1 MDTLIIFLSSIAG
14 ISLTYFFKRKFEMNT
29 VRASA
34 ISIIAGCCI
43 QFLLS
48 KAFPGQLILL
58 KIPYAVCGASFCG
71 MSSSKILK
79 NWWWVLVCG
88 SAYAWIFIESASTF
102 EGMGGWLGTGACLS
116 VLLCYGLM
124 TLGEKAI
131 YFSHKEL

>member
-1 MDTLIIFLSSIAG
+1 METLIIFLSSMAG
-14 ISLTYFFKRKFEMNT
+14 ISLTYFLKRKFEMNT

-34 ISIIAGCCI
+34 ISIMVGCCV

-48 KAFPGQLILL
+48 KSFPVHPIVI
-58 KIPYAVCGASFCG
+58 KIPYVVCGASFCG

-88 SAYAWIFIESASTF
+88 SAYTWIFIESASTF
-102 EGMGGWLGTGACLS
+102 EGLGGWLGTGACLS

-124 TLGEKAI
+124 TLGKKAAD
-131 YFSHKEL
+131 FWTA